1 MVKNTELLSL
11 LALSGAA
18 NAFWR
23 MPCRGRTGLAR
34 IDPIVDTGVVSSHAH
49 AIHGGNNFGMSADY
63 AKLLS
68 SSCTSCQATEDN
80 SAYW

>member
-34 IDPIVDTGVVSSHAH
+34 IDPIVDTGVVSTHAH
-49 AIHGGNNFGMSADY
+49 AIHGGSSFGMSADY
-63 AKLLS
+63 AKLLD